1 LLGTLIVGTAG
12 IGLAQ
17 TTVTV
22 AYWPGPESEAMQKV
36 VDWWNANRAQE
47 TGIQVRLLT
56 FSRQDFFTRQLV
68 ALAAG
73 STEFDIAFTT
83 TYIVGETAPYLEPL
97 DEYFASSATGDLS
110 VYIPSTLES
119 LTFDGRL
126 YGIPTDVSNHF
137 LYYRTDLIDELLSN
151 QAWQERYA
159 EITERYLGKA
169 LAPRPPEEWTP
180 EDYVGVSLFF
190 TRRIN

>member
-1 LLGTLIVGTAG
+1 MRTTKLILSLFLLGTLIVGTAG

-151 QAWQERYA
+151 QAW
-159 EITERYLGKA
+159 
-169 LAPRPPEEWTP
+169 
-180 EDYVGVSLFF
+180 
-190 TRRIN
+190 

>member
-1 LLGTLIVGTAG
+1 
-12 IGLAQ
+12 
-17 TTVTV
+17 
-22 AYWPGPESEAMQKV
+22 EAMQKV

-97 DEYFASSATGDLS
+97 DEYFASSATGDL
-110 VYIPSTLES
+110 PSTSRPLWNRS
-119 LTFDGRL
+119 PLTVASTAFR
-126 YGIPTDVSNHF
+126 PT
-137 LYYRTDLIDELLSN
+137 
-151 QAWQERYA
+151 
-159 EITERYLGKA
+159 
-169 LAPRPPEEWTP
+169 
-180 EDYVGVSLFF
+180 
-190 TRRIN
+190 